1 MAKDELDFE
10 VAPRFVFLGESI
22 VSDWRNPLATTARAV
37 LRALGELGFEAT
49 FLEPRRNRA
58 TVGLLRQRGA
68 GPVRAF
74 NAMWGDLQ
82 YRTVDLPARHE
93 VSAWSGQFAATSG
106 VVAVLEGMPEMIARG
121 VGEFDGKGVAVL
133 VERPELEGEWGR
145 TVLHRVGRPE
155 EAIGFRPAVLP
166 QAWDSPRSGELLVA
180 YDDAELARE
189 VAERLPDA
197 RRIVSGSADLPD
209 WEFVPE
215 FELPSVY
222 GAAER
227 VLVMDDGERSIAPAR
242 VWLPRVNGAAAWGV
256 APAGELD
263 ATVAIG
269 LDELG
274 TVWEREVPELPERL
288 DARWV
293 ARGLVDLYRFRST
306 DEG

>member
-1 MAKDELDFE
+1 MDELEFE

-37 LRALGELGFEAT
+37 LDALGDLGFEAT

-58 TVGLLRQRGA
+58 TVGLLSQRGA

-74 NAMWGDLQ
+74 NARWTNLQ

-93 VSAWSGQFAATSG
+93 VSAWCGQFAATSG
-106 VVAVLEGMPEMIARG
+106 VVAVLDGMPEMIARG
-121 VGEFDGKGVAVL
+121 LGEFDGEGVEVL
-133 VERPELEGEWGR
+133 VEQPELDGDWGR
-145 TVLHRVGRPE
+145 TVLHRFGRAE

-166 QAWDSPRSGELLVA
+166 RTWDLPRAGTVLVA

-189 VAERLPDA
+189 MAERAPDA

-215 FELPSVY
+215 IELPPVY
-222 GAAER
+222 GAAAC
-227 VLVMDDGERSIAPAR
+227 VLVVDDGERPIAPAR
-242 VWLPRVNGAAAWGV
+242 VWLPRANGAAAWGV
-256 APAGELD
+256 VREGGAEASVAIELD
-263 ATVAIG
+263 A
-269 LDELG
+269 LG
-274 TVWEREVPELPERL
+274 TVWKQETPELPERL

-293 ARGLVDLYRFRST
+293 ARGMVDLFRFRS
-306 DEG
+306 DGLG